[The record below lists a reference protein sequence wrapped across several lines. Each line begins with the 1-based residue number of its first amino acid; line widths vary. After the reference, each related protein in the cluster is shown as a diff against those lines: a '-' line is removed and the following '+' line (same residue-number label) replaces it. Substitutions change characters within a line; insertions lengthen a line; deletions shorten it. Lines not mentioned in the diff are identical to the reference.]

1 EPGKLSFGSP
11 GTGSPSF
18 LGIRMLEEVSGA
30 KFLHVPFKGIGN
42 MMPSL
47 LGGQLSFAFPDAAV
61 ALAHIRAG
69 KLIPLAIIEH
79 APQLPKVPT
88 FAEAGFPGLEI
99 YRTFS
104 VAAPAG
110 TPAAIAQRMAAEVV
124 RTMKSPG
131 LGGKPA
137 H

>member
-1 EPGKLSFGSP
+1 
-11 GTGSPSF
+11 
-18 LGIRMLEEVSGA
+18 MLEEVSGA
-30 KFLHVPFKGIGN
+30 KYLHVSFKGFGN

-47 LGGQLSFAFPDAAV
+47 LGGQRSFALPDAAV

-99 YRTFS
+99 YSSFS
-104 VAAPAG
+104 VVAPAG
-110 TPAAIAQRMAAEVV
+110 TPAAIVQRMSAGIA
-124 RTMKSPG
+124 RAMKSPA
-131 LGGKPA
+131 LAQQLEHENFIPVFDTPRLYSA
-137 H
+137 HL

>member
-1 EPGKLSFGSP
+1 
-11 GTGSPSF
+11 
-18 LGIRMLEEVSGA
+18 MLEEVSGA
-30 KFLHVPFKGIGN
+30 KYLHVSFKGFGN

-99 YRTFS
+99 YSSFS
-104 VAAPAG
+104 VVAPSG
-110 TPAAIAQRMAAEVV
+110 TPAAIVQPMTPQTARPL
-124 RTMKSPG
+124 KSPV
-131 LGGKPA
+131 LAQKLTHQP
-137 H
+137 